1 MKLSDREFSE
11 IIRSALDRI
20 PPEIGH
26 HIANVTITV
35 QDRPPRA
42 LTEEMGLPPCEELFG
57 IYRGESLTERSITC
71 PSLYPESITVF
82 KEPLENACD
91 TPEELAEEIE
101 ITIVHEVAHFF
112 GISEERLREL
122 GYD

>member
-1 MKLSDREFSE
+1 MKLSDREFAE

-20 PPEIGH
+20 PPEIRH
-26 HIANVTITV
+26 HIANVAITV
-35 QDRPPRA
+35 QDRPLRA
-42 LTEEMGLPPCEELFG
+42 LMADMGLPPGEELFG
-57 IYRGESLTERSITC
+57 TYMGGSLTERSVTY
-71 PSLYPESITVF
+71 PPLYPESIIVF

>member
-1 MKLSDREFSE
+1 MKLSDREFAE
-11 IIRSALDRI
+11 IILSALDRI
-20 PPEIGH
+20 PPEFRH
-26 HIANVTITV
+26 HIANVAITV

-42 LTEEMGLPPCEELFG
+42 LMEEMGLPPGEELFG
-57 IYRGESLTERSITC
+57 IYMGGSLTERSVTY
-71 PSLYPESITVF
+71 PSLYSESIMVF
-82 KEPLENACD
+82 KEPLENARD
-91 TPEELAEEIE
+91 TPEELVDEIE